1 VRYIAGSLCCL
12 CSNAFRRAPRPPKKK
27 ETEMKLTIR
36 KRLLLSTGTAL
47 AFLCT
52 VGAFGYQAVQTL
64 DGSMDAIAANGSAM
78 KDQLQADQAHD
89 ALRADVLAA
98 LLASGSNNKEQQQQA
113 SKDMQ
118 EHIAMFGKLLA
129 SMEAKTS
136 DADLKTAM
144 ARVRPDADAYLKSA
158 GDMVQLAATDAA
170 AAQARFSSFMQDF
183 RKLEA
188 SMEALS
194 DLIEKHSAVAQTE
207 GDATVVAAGAR
218 IIGISILAVLVSLGV
233 GMLVSRSISRPLDE
247 VIAFASSISNG
258 DLSVELQADASDQ
271 TETGRLKAALA
282 AMRANLHRIVS
293 QVRTGTDT
301 IAAASGQIAAGNAD
315 LSSRTEMQASS
326 LEETA
331 ASMEELN
338 STVRQNAENARQANQ
353 LAVSASDVAGRG
365 GAVVEQV
372 VDTMGAIHEASA
384 KIVDII
390 GVIES
395 IAFQTNILA
404 LNAAVEA
411 ARAGEQGRGFAVVAS
426 EVRHLAQ
433 RSNSAAKE
441 IKDLIGASTAQVD
454 AGRVLVA
461 QAGGTMHEVVASVR
475 RVTDIMSEISAASH
489 EQTLGIGQVNRAI
502 AEIDAVTQQNAT
514 LVEQATAAARAMREQ
529 ATGLAGTVGVF
540 TLDRG
545 AGGMPATPPATL
557 AHPGRQHRNTPVLA
571 AEDWEAL

>member
-1 VRYIAGSLCCL
+1 M
-12 CSNAFRRAPRPPKKK
+12 NF
-27 ETEMKLTIR
+27 TIR

-64 DGSMDAIAANGSAM
+64 DVSMDAISANGSAM

-98 LLASGSNNKEQQQQA
+98 LLASGNKDAEQQRQA
-113 SKDMQ
+113 SKDTQ
-118 EHIAMFGKLLA
+118 EHSALFGKLLA
-129 SMEAKTS
+129 SMEAKTT
-136 DADLKTAM
+136 DAELKNAM

-158 GDMVQLAATDAA
+158 GDIVQLAATDGT
-170 AAQARFSSFMQDF
+170 AAQARFGSFMQDF
-183 RKLEA
+183 RKLES
-188 SMEALS
+188 SMEELS
-194 DLIEKHSAVAQTE
+194 ELIEKNSVASQTV
-207 GDATVVAAGAR
+207 GDSTVAAAGLR
-218 IIGISILAVLVSLGV
+218 ILGISLLALLVSLGV

-247 VIAFASSISNG
+247 VIAFASSISTG
-258 DLSVELQADASDQ
+258 DLSAELQADAADG
-271 TETGRLKAALA
+271 TETGRLKTALA
-282 AMRANLHRIVS
+282 AMRVNLHGIVS
-293 QVRTGTDT
+293 QVRLGTDT

-338 STVRQNAENARQANQ
+338 STVKQNAENARRANE

-384 KIVDII
+384 KIADII
-390 GVIES
+390 GVIEG

-441 IKDLIGASTAQVD
+441 IKDLIGASAAQVN
-454 AGRVLVA
+454 AGRALVA
-461 QAGGTMHEVVASVR
+461 QAGGTMHDVVESVR
-475 RVTDIMSEISAASH
+475 RVTDIMTEISAASH

-502 AEIDAVTQQNAT
+502 AEIDAVTQQNAA

-529 ATGLAGTVGVF
+529 ASGLAETVGVF
-540 TLDRG
+540 RLERNAASAPI
-545 AGGMPATPPATL
+545 AGIPSALRTREQQRSAPA
-557 AHPGRQHRNTPVLA
+557 LA
-571 AEDWEAL
+571 ADDWETL

>member
-1 VRYIAGSLCCL
+1 M
-12 CSNAFRRAPRPPKKK
+12 NF
-27 ETEMKLTIR
+27 TIR

-52 VGAFGYQAVQTL
+52 VGGFGYQAVQTL
-64 DGSMDAIAANGSAM
+64 DGSMDAISANGSAM

-98 LLASGSNNKEQQQQA
+98 LLASGNKDVEQQRQA
-113 SKDMQ
+113 SKDTQ
-118 EHIAMFGKLLA
+118 EHAALFGKLLA
-129 SMEAKTS
+129 SMEAKTT
-136 DADLKTAM
+136 DAELKNAM

-158 GDMVQLAATDAA
+158 EDIVQLAATDGT
-170 AAQARFSSFMQDF
+170 AAQARFGSFMQDF
-183 RKLEA
+183 RKLES
-188 SMEALS
+188 SMEELS
-194 DLIEKHSAVAQTE
+194 ELIEKNSVASQTV
-207 GDATVVAAGAR
+207 GDSTVAAAGVR
-218 IIGISILAVLVSLGV
+218 ILGISVLALLVSLGV

-247 VIAFASSISNG
+247 VITFASSISTG
-258 DLSVELQADASDQ
+258 DLSAELWADASDQ
-271 TETGRLKAALA
+271 TETGRLKTALA
-282 AMRANLHRIVS
+282 AMRANLHGIVS
-293 QVRTGTDT
+293 QVRLGTDT
-301 IAAASGQIAAGNAD
+301 IAAASAQIAAGNAD

-338 STVRQNAENARQANQ
+338 STVKQNAEHARQANE
-353 LAVSASDVAGRG
+353 LAVSASGVAGRG

-384 KIVDII
+384 KIADII
-390 GVIES
+390 GVIEG

-441 IKDLIGASTAQVD
+441 IKDLIGASAAQVN
-454 AGRVLVA
+454 AGRALVA
-461 QAGGTMHEVVASVR
+461 QAGGTMHEVVESVR
-475 RVTDIMSEISAASH
+475 RVTDIMTEISAASH

-502 AEIDAVTQQNAT
+502 AEIDAVTQQNAA
-514 LVEQATAAARAMREQ
+514 LVEQATSAARAMREQ
-529 ATGLAGTVGVF
+529 ATGLAATVDVF
-540 TLDRG
+540 RLERNAASTLI
-545 AGGMPATPPATL
+545 AGIANTHRASAPRQNATAL
-557 AHPGRQHRNTPVLA
+557 AS
-571 AEDWEAL
+571 EDWEAL